1 MLLFQEHE
9 YSLKA
14 SEAWQKVVDFYE
26 DSEGWKID
34 KGHSLEE
41 GIISSKGYSGI
52 GKVYKLE
59 VSALVQNG
67 LRSVSTCKSRP
78 MSERH

>member
-1 MLLFQEHE
+1 MLFQEHE